1 MKNVLIKML
10 MVGVA
15 VSCVVVFIFV
25 FLWQKTDGKRDE
37 VDTQIDKADWPTSM
51 VDVEFNHDKFQL
63 A

>member
-1 MKNVLIKML
+1 